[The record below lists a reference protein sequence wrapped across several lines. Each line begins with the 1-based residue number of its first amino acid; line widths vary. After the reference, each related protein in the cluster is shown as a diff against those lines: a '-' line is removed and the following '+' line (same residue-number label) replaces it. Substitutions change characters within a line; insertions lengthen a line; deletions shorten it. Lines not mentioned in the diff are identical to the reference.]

1 MRFQII
7 IATACAVGW
16 VASVPDPEF
25 ALSGVFKSE
34 DPPQT
39 AKAIVQAVKHWR
51 DAEKLARIAADFSGP
66 MRGLRIDAI
75 PEHELLQKRG
85 W

>member
-1 MRFQII
+1 
-7 IATACAVGW
+7 VG
-16 VASVPDPEF
+16 
-25 ALSGVFKSE
+25 SGVFKSE